1 VMKKR
6 ILNIVSLVVLLA
18 LLVSALP
25 AVAVEGPETDG
36 PAKTLPK
43 TSGRLIVELEDASLA
58 GHWYSTE
65 AAALAGAGVRL
76 DVNTPAAQEYLG
88 FLASQ
93 QEAFKMELARAMPEA
108 QVDSFRDSEG
118 NLRELSYSVVFNGMA
133 LQVLDD
139 SDATMHRLQQVPGV
153 KQVYRDYVHVPDMF
167 ASLPLIDAPAMWD
180 QLGGQDMSGE
190 GIIVASIDTGV
201 YAPNPMFDPTGY
213 AYPPFYPKGDARYT
227 TEKVIGARA
236 YFRGWDPPLAGDDGA
251 WPGPA
256 GSSHGTHTMGT
267 AAGNA
272 DTVAAVA
279 GLVKTISGVAPK
291 AQILSYRI
299 GYPTSSIFSGSAF
312 DAEIVMAYNDAVW
325 DGADVI
331 NYSFGG
337 YGGVMPWASATAR
350 ARDFA
355 WWAGVFVSH
364 SAGNDGRD
372 GYSTVADASPMV
384 MEVGAS
390 TTASSIAAGFID
402 VVSPEPV
409 PEFLQGMP
417 FGDCLFCPPVP
428 IGEVFGP
435 AAYTDVGTVT
445 AEGTNTLCDGEVVT
459 GDLTGQIAL
468 ISRGG
473 CFFSDKVWNAQAA
486 GAIAAI
492 VYNNAGD
499 DLINMSSGSHEGE
512 DFTIP
517 GGFIGQ
523 THGDGMVQFLADNPG
538 AEAQFDFT
546 GREVPGTAD
555 VMASFSSRGPAFARF
570 LEPDVTAP
578 GASILSAGYAPGAS
592 GIDRHAG
599 FGAVGGTSMAAP
611 HVAGAAALLKQMHPD
626 WTNDQIKSALMSTS
640 ETEIWLDDDQTVPA
654 SVLDMGA
661 GRIDLGKAGDP
672 GLTFFPASI
681 SFGGHNAGA
690 VVTTLLGATDVSGV
704 GGTYNLT
711 IIADAGIAASVD
723 PLDLTFAPGE
733 ALEFEVAV
741 DTTGADVGDYGGM
754 VWLDDGV
761 HTAHIPF
768 WVRVEAPLGDA
779 SVLLIDNDM
788 SYLLGYPDY
797 SEFYM
802 SALDNLGIPYDY
814 YMADAHF
821 ANPQT
826 IPSAAELAAYDV
838 IIYWSGD
845 NWQPDGTFTVATPLT
860 AMDLRVLSDWQ
871 FNGGRLL
878 ASGQDLASAWDALDT
893 DGSGYFLYSNNL
905 GAGYLHDSIFDP
917 GYAGMLPPV
926 PAVIGQPGTPF
937 SGMVL
942 DISGSAPITETID
955 DEVILVGWEDGAANQ
970 YYVDEIEI
978 APFGDIGA
986 PDSVYPAFAAIDG
999 ATLQDGYV
1007 AAARADSPTLE
1018 RPQVRYDYR
1027 SLYLSFGF
1035 EGINNDTGFNTR
1047 EDVMAAALAWLTD
1060 DVSVEI
1066 SGDAVVEN
1074 PYDVATFEAT
1084 VTGSEGVSYRWD
1096 FGDWSPFV
1104 TSTEPVAAHVYEWEG
1119 TYYAR
1124 VEVTDALGHKAVS
1137 EPMEVVV
1144 ERVPLPDPVT
1154 VEFTAGQ
1161 DAYVSAWA
1169 PDANYGN
1176 ARAFNV
1182 RQFGVMDALIQF
1194 DVWSIPMGATVQEAT
1209 LKLYPTYRT
1218 NGNDLYLS
1226 VYPLEEWWW
1235 EGDVTWNTAPAAG
1248 DTAAATMVL
1257 GGVDAEIELDVTA
1270 LVQQWANEPWSNY
1283 GMLLSG
1289 DGTKS
1294 VEYQFIAKD
1303 FGWEGGPTYPVLE
1316 VTYQ

>member
-1 VMKKR
+1 MMKKR

-43 TSGRLIVELEDASLA
+43 TSGRLIVELKDAPLA
-58 GHWYSTE
+58 GHWRSVE
-65 AAALAGAGVRL
+65 AAALAGAGARL

-88 FLASQ
+88 FLANQ
-93 QEAFKMELARAMPEA
+93 QEAFKMELAKAMPEA
-108 QVDSFRDSEG
+108 QVDGFRDSEG

-139 SDATMHRLQQVPGV
+139 SDATVHRLQQVPGV
-153 KQVYRDYVHVPDMF
+153 KQVYRDYVHVPDMY
-167 ASLPLIDAPAMWD
+167 ASLPLIDAPAMWA

-201 YAPNPMFDPTGY
+201 YAPNPFFDPTGY
-213 AYPPFYPKGDARYT
+213 AYPPYYPRGDARYT

-236 YFRGWDPPLAGDDGA
+236 YFRGWDPPLADDDGA

-272 DTVAAVA
+272 DTVANVG
-279 GLVKTISGVAPK
+279 GLVQTISGVAPK

-299 GYPTSSIFSGSAF
+299 GYPTASQFSGSAF
-312 DAEIVMAYNDAVW
+312 TAEIIMAYQDAVW

-337 YGGVMPWASATAR
+337 YSGVMPWADGVAV
-350 ARDFA
+350 ARDWA

-364 SAGNDGRD
+364 SAGNSGP
-372 GYSTVADASPMV
+372 GYSTTWDSSPTV
-384 MEVGAS
+384 MEVAASS
-390 TTASSIAAGFID
+390 TTGSIASGLLSIAA
-402 VVSPEPV
+402 PEPV
-409 PEFLQGMP
+409 PPEMQEMTFANAS
-417 FGDCLFCPPVP
+417 FGGALEPGSVYSWPL
-428 IGEVFGP
+428 
-435 AAYTDVGTVT
+435 VT
-445 AEGTNTLCDGEVVT
+445 AAAVDPANFEGCNSWPADTFAGKAA
-459 GDLTGQIAL
+459 I
-468 ISRGG
+468 ISRGACEFG
-473 CFFSDKVWNAQAA
+473 VKVLNAEQAGAEFVVIYNHAA
-486 GAIAAI
+486 G
-492 VYNNAGD
+492 GD
-499 DLINMSSGSHEGE
+499 SLINMGGGEVGDQVTIPSVFIYQSSGLAIV
-512 DFTIP
+512 DWYD
-517 GGFIGQ
+517 
-523 THGDGMVQFLADNPG
+523 THG
-538 AEAQFDFT
+538 EASALELDLVAFQA
-546 GREVPGTAD
+546 GNVPD
-555 VMASFSSRGPAFARF
+555 VIASFSSRGPAFARF

-578 GASILSAGYAPGAS
+578 GVNILSGGYATGAT
-592 GIDRHAG
+592 GVDQHAG
-599 FGAVGGTSMAAP
+599 FGQASGTSMAAP

-640 ETEIWLDDDQTVPA
+640 VTDVWLDSDQTVPA

-672 GLTFFPASI
+672 GLTFFPPSI

-711 IIADAGIAASVD
+711 IIADAGITASVD

-733 ALEFEVAV
+733 ALEFEVTV

-754 VWLDDGV
+754 VWLEDGV

-802 SALDNLGIPYDY
+802 SALDNLGIPYEY

-826 IPSAAELAAYDV
+826 LPSAAELAAYDV

-860 AMDLRVLSDWQ
+860 EIDMQVLADWQ

-878 ASGQDLASAWDALDT
+878 ATGQDLASAWDWNDV
-893 DGSGYFLYSNNL
+893 GGFLYAGNL

-917 GYAGMLPPV
+917 GYAGLLPPA

-937 SGMVL
+937 SGMAL

-955 DEVILVGWEDGAANQ
+955 GEVILIGWEDGAANQ

-978 APFGDIGA
+978 APFGDTEA

-1007 AAARADSPTLE
+1007 AAARSDSPTLE

-1060 DVSVEI
+1060 EVGVEI

-1137 EPMEVVV
+1137 EPLEVVV

-1154 VEFTAGQ
+1154 VEFLAGQ